1 MWHQQQHLL
10 VLLLVQAEIYL
21 LLIQLLLPEEQY
33 RLEETQILLH
43 QLLMEDQVVEV
54 NTDRVQED
62 LEMSLQ

>member
-1 MWHQQQHLL
+1 MEQQVHPLPQLQL
-10 VLLLVQAEIYL
+10 QGVLQ